1 MNKQELKQAILHKL
15 ETIHQTALNATQT
28 AIDAATD
35 EETVPEHKY
44 DTLALEASYLAHGQ
58 AMRVKQ
64 CEEDIH
70 RYQAL
75 VMRDATK
82 ESSAGLSSLVVLL
95 DEEDQQRYF
104 FVGPCAGGV
113 SFEYQGKQIAIVT
126 PSAPLGTV
134 LIGKMASDEVELEL
148 GGRRSWFEID
158 KIY

>member
-1 MNKQELKQAILHKL
+1 MNKQKIKQAILDKL
-15 ETIHQTALNATQT
+15 ETIHQTALSATQI

-64 CEEDIH
+64 CEEDISH
-70 RYQAL
+70 YKAL
-75 VMRDATK
+75 LIRDVTND
-82 ESSAGLSSLVVLL
+82 SCVGLSSLVVLL
-95 DEEDQQRYF
+95 DEQEQQGYF

-113 SFEYQGKQIAIVT
+113 SFEYQGKQVSIVT
-126 PSAPLGTV
+126 PSAPLGSA
-134 LIGKMASDEVELEL
+134 LIGKMAGDEVELEL

-158 KIY
+158 KVY